1 MWNSIDRRNLSIVL
15 RGVSTDFTARL
26 NKARLIVKQCFVG
39 KKKIVR
45 IPERGIPEKWDKI
58 TYRKLFL
65 NKSVR
70 KLKRLSGVRIS
81 EAQLYVHLFLTATKK
96 KNLKGEHSQ
105 KKNRPE
111 FLGISVNCVKFH
123 EQDPK
128 LGSLKETIK
137 KCNEIQYWP

>member
-1 MWNSIDRRNLSIVL
+1 MHRYPRHMQWGVTNSVWPCWLSVIFESDLGSMLVFFQVTNEGLARKQVWNSIDRRILSIVL
-15 RGVSTDFTARL
+15 RGVSTNVTVRL
-26 NKARLIVKQCFVG
+26 NKARLIVKQCFVE
-39 KKKIVR
+39 KKTQTVR

-96 KNLKGEHSQ
+96 L
-105 KKNRPE
+105 
-111 FLGISVNCVKFH
+111 L
-123 EQDPK
+123 
-128 LGSLKETIK
+128 
-137 KCNEIQYWP
+137 